1 MTRLPIACVSNAV
14 YSEILTDFSVLAH
27 LAIIHSPV
35 GSRTA
40 GISFVAVVKYNNNN
54 NNNYNT

>member
-40 GISFVAVVKYNNNN
+40 GISIVAVVNI
-54 NNNYNT
+54 